1 MAATQLLDWDELFG
15 RLELLER
22 REREVSAYRGKL
34 HDRITAFPNE
44 VTLRQERVVS
54 AERCQLHREI
64 DLLRA
69 QLGTVRREIEPEQ

>member
-1 MAATQLLDWDELFG
+1 MAASHLPDLDGLLG